1 VGNFVDDAQN
11 NIQQSDIGAKLGA
24 VTAFM
29 GAMGTWILDHSEIIS
44 LSILFAGFAV
54 GVFFSWRKDK
64 YLKREC
70 ERREIE
76 HEYKMGLRIDGGP
89 EL

>member
-1 VGNFVDDAQN
+1 MGNFVDDTHI
-11 NIQQSDIGAKLGA
+11 IQQSATGAKIGAGMAGVGA
-24 VTAFM
+24 V
-29 GAMGTWILDHSEIIS
+29 GTWVLDHSVIIS
-44 LSILFAGFAV
+44 LAILFAGFV
-54 GVFFSWRKDK
+54 TGVFFSWRKDK

>member
-1 VGNFVDDAQN
+1 VGNFVDDTHI
-11 NIQQSDIGAKLGA
+11 IQQSATGAKIGAWTA
-24 VTAFM
+24 VT
-29 GAMGTWILDHSEIIS
+29 GAMGTWVLDHSVIIS
-44 LSILFAGFAV
+44 LTILFAGFV
-54 GVFFSWRKDK
+54 TGVFFSWRKDK

-70 ERREIE
+70 ERREVE